1 MVKFL
6 QENYEYILIVI
17 GLILEGY
24 AILTSKEDEKKT
36 EWLIVGIIL
45 ITIGCIIRAVT
56 ALY

>member
-36 EWLIVGIIL
+36 EWLIISIIL
-45 ITIGCIIRAVT
+45 ITIGCIIRAVK
-56 ALY
+56 ALD